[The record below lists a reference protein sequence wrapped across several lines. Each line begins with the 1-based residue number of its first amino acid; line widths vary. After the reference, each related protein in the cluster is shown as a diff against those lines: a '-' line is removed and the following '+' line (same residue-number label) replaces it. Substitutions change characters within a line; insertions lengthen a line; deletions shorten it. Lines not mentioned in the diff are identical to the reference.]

1 MSETQ
6 IDYEY
11 AINSL
16 IDDWHKDETYLGKL
30 HYYLY
35 MTFDEYNA
43 FIMDANKIPEHTKH
57 LVREKLRKYG
67 LRSF

>member
-1 MSETQ
+1 MSEAR
-6 IDYEY
+6 IDYES

-35 MTFDEYNA
+35 MTFDEYSA
-43 FIMDANKIPEHTKH
+43 FIIDASKIPDSTKQ
-57 LVREKLRKYG
+57 LVRERLRKYG
-67 LRSF
+67 LRSL